1 MYNSEC
7 RAKLFYWCNK
17 KFQKDW
23 RTSKVHCADWK
34 TTPQTWITEAL
45 HKLKNHSQWRKTKK
59 SSPEKGERNEVTSKY
74 SKRHLVSHL
83 PVCSVLD
90 QAFYRLPS
98 PKMYKIVENTKQN
111 QRTRKR
117 LCCCKTTLCWWSCS
131 SFCGL
136 LVVLQLFFL
145 FFWAGRALEL
155 RGHSFCVFG
164 MSELESLR
172 IVEGPM
178 RLADF

>member
-1 MYNSEC
+1 M
-7 RAKLFYWCNK
+7 R
-17 KFQKDW
+17 
-23 RTSKVHCADWK
+23 R
-34 TTPQTWITEAL
+34 
-45 HKLKNHSQWRKTKK
+45 LKNHSTNLNNWSTPQTEEPLPMTEDEKKFTRKRRAKWSHQQVFHK
-59 SSPEKGERNEVTSKY
+59 VSSVAFVVRVRLYVVFLS
-74 SKRHLVSHL
+74 
-83 PVCSVLD
+83 VCSVLD

-145 FFWAGRALEL
+145 FFWAGRALQL